1 MRLLFITSNR
11 LGDAVLSTSVLR
23 HYVETYPGIRVTVA
37 CGPVAAPIF
46 QALPNLE
53 RIIEMPK
60 QKRGGHWW
68 KLWKSVVFNW
78 WDIIVDL
85 RGSATAYVLPGWKRV
100 VLPGNDDG
108 VHRVEQLGQV
118 IGVTPPPYP
127 KVWINKKDRERADL
141 ILPATDKRLL
151 IVGPTSNWVGKTW
164 HPERFVETISQLTKK
179 GAVLDG
185 AHVLLVGAPNERD
198 MAENI
203 IQSLPEDHRS
213 EIFGSESLLTVMAC
227 LERADLYLGNDS
239 GLMHM
244 AAASGCP
251 TLGLFGP
258 SRDEHYRPYSRW
270 GRAVRTDWS
279 FDTIMENRESRF
291 SQENLM
297 ETLPV
302 VKVVEAATEL
312 VTSYRLQ
319 EKNHD

>member
-46 QALPNLE
+46 EGVPNLE
-53 RIIEMPK
+53 RIIKMPK

-68 KLWKSVVFNW
+68 KLWKSVVLNW

-100 VLPGNDDG
+100 VLPGNDDSM
-108 VHRVEQLGQV
+108 HRLEQLGKM
-118 IGVTPPPYP
+118 IGVEPPPLP
-127 KVWINKKDRERADL
+127 QVWIGQKERDRAQQ
-141 ILPATDKRLL
+141 ILPKTGRPLL
-151 IVGPTSNWVGKTW
+151 VVGPTSNWVGKTW
-164 HPERFVETISQLTKK
+164 HPERFIEAISLLT
-179 GAVLDG
+179 GAGCVLEG
-185 AHVLLVGAPNERD
+185 AHVLLVGAPNERE
-198 MAENI
+198 MAAPVL
-203 IQSLPEDHRS
+203 QSIPEEQRS
-213 EIFGSESLLTVMAC
+213 EIFGNESLLTVMAC

-251 TLGLFGP
+251 TIGLFGP
-258 SRDEHYRPYSRW
+258 SRDEHYRPYSKW

-279 FDTIMENRESRF
+279 FDKIIANRESHL
-291 SQENLM
+291 SKENLM

-302 VKVVEAATEL
+302 SKVVEAAIQL
-312 VTSYRLQ
+312 VNDHRKQ
-319 EKNHD
+319 EQVND

>member
-23 HYVETYPGIRVTVA
+23 HYVETFPGIRVTVA

-46 QALPNLE
+46 KAVPNLE

-68 KLWKSVVFNW
+68 KLWKSVVLNW
-78 WDIIVDL
+78 WDVIVDL

-100 VLPGNDDG
+100 VQKGNDDNL
-108 VHRVEQLGQV
+108 HRLEQLGAL
-118 IGVTPPPYP
+118 IDVTPPPLP
-127 KVWINKKDRERADL
+127 KIWIDQESRDRADAL
-141 ILPATDKRLL
+141 LGNVKGSLL

-164 HPERFVETISQLTKK
+164 HKERFIETVATLTGK
-179 GAVLDG
+179 GAVLED
-185 AHVLLVGAPNERD
+185 AHIMVVGAPNERE
-198 MAENI
+198 MAEEVI
-203 IQSLPEDHRS
+203 SSIPDERCS
-213 EIFGSESLLTVMAC
+213 EIFGTESLLTVMAC

-258 SRDEHYRPYSRW
+258 SRDEHYRPFAKW
-270 GRAVRTDWS
+270 GRAIRTDWS
-279 FDTIMENRESRF
+279 YDKIIANRTSRF

-302 VKVVEAATEL
+302 EKVVKAATQL
-312 VTSYRLQ
+312 VAEHRLAG
-319 EKNHD
+319 KNND